1 MSRKVFAL
9 AASLFAAF
17 ATAHAGD
24 IAAMDAPAIDQ
35 ATFPIDTP
43 VLPVDS
49 IVEGVSFGQWTA
61 KWWQWAFAQPIA
73 PFLDPDGRLCSEGQG
88 GPVWFL
94 AGTNGEF
101 TPHRECVIP
110 AGKYLLVPV
119 INMIYMN
126 HQAGHDPAKTNPC
139 ATLQTDA
146 AVNND
151 HLISAVVMIDG
162 VLVEDVARY
171 RVRSD
176 GCFPLTM
183 DVDEAS
189 AQSAA
194 ADGYWLLLKPL
205 PPGRHTI
212 SIGAN
217 YGAADS
223 SYGHM
228 LQNFEYLLDVGGR
241 TDLAMRGDPFV
252 PGRQIGNVVAPSRFF
267 GRVTPVSSEAS
278 FSATHRS
285 ASLSFTSVS
294 TSATAARRMH
304 RASTT

>member
-1 MSRKVFAL
+1 MSRKAVAL
-9 AASLFAAF
+9 AASLFAATAMAQAGGIAVADAQANTE
-17 ATAHAGD
+17 ATA
-24 IAAMDAPAIDQ
+24 PA
-35 ATFPIDTP
+35 DTL
-43 VLPVDS
+43 VLPVDAS
-49 IVEGVSFGQWTA
+49 VEGVSLGQWTA

-101 TPHRECVIP
+101 APHRECVVP
-110 AGKYLLVPV
+110 EGKYLLVPV

-126 HQAGHDPAKTNPC
+126 HQAGHDPATTRPC
-139 ATLQTDA
+139 AALQADA

-151 HLISAVVMIDG
+151 HLISAVVLVDG
-162 VLVEDVARY
+162 VLVEDVTRY

-176 GCFPLTM
+176 GCFPLTT

-228 LQNFEYLLDVGGR
+228 LQNFEYVLDVGGR
-241 TDLAMRGDPFV
+241 TDLAML
-252 PGRQIGNVVAPSRFF
+252 VVNEK
-267 GRVTPVSSEAS
+267 VT
-278 FSATHRS
+278 RD
-285 ASLSFTSVS
+285 
-294 TSATAARRMH
+294 
-304 RASTT
+304 

>member
-1 MSRKVFAL
+1 MPRKGILF
-9 AASLFAAF
+9 AASLFAA
-17 ATAHAGD
+17 TAMAQAGD
-24 IAAMDAPAIDQ
+24 IAATSAQAITEGTTPA
-35 ATFPIDTP
+35 DTP
-43 VLPVDS
+43 VLPADA
-49 IVEGVSFGQWTA
+49 IVEGVSFGGWTA

-73 PFLDPDGRLCSEGQG
+73 PFLDPDGRLCTGGQG

-101 TPHRECVIP
+101 APHRECIVP

-126 HQAGHDPAKTNPC
+126 RQAGHDPAHTNPC
-139 ATLQTDA
+139 AELQANA

-151 HLISAVVMIDG
+151 HLVSAVVMIDG
-162 VLVEDVARY
+162 VLIDDVTRF

-176 GCFPLTM
+176 GCFPLTT
-183 DVDEAS
+183 DVEEPS

-217 YGAADS
+217 YGATDS

-228 LQNFEYLLDVGGR
+228 LQNFEYVLDVGGH
-241 TDLAMRGDPFV
+241 TDLVMRRDPFL
-252 PGRQIGNVVAPSRFF
+252 PGQEIDNVAVPSRCL
-267 GRVTPVSSEAS
+267 GRASPVATPAS
-278 FSATHRS
+278 CSAMHRS
-285 ASLSFTSVS
+285 ASPPA
-294 TSATAARRMH
+294 TSASGMAAARMR
-304 RASTT
+304 RTSTT

>member
-1 MSRKVFAL
+1 MSRKAIAL
-9 AASLFAAF
+9 AASLFAVIAM
-17 ATAHAGD
+17 AHASD
-24 IAAMDAPAIDQ
+24 IAVADAQPITEVKAPA
-35 ATFPIDTP
+35 DTP
-43 VLPVDS
+43 VLPVDAS
-49 IVEGVSFGQWTA
+49 VEGVSFGQWTA

-101 TPHRECVIP
+101 MPHRECVVP
-110 AGKYLLVPV
+110 EGKYLLVPV

-126 HQAGHDPAKTNPC
+126 QQAGHDPAHTRPC
-139 ATLQTDA
+139 AALQADA

-151 HLISAVVMIDG
+151 QLISAVVLVDG

-176 GCFPLTM
+176 GCFPLTT
-183 DVDEAS
+183 DVDDAS
-189 AQSAA
+189 APSAA

-228 LQNFEYLLDVGGR
+228 LQNFEYVLDVGGR
-241 TDLAMRGDPFV
+241 TDLAMRRDPV
-252 PGRQIGNVVAPSRFF
+252 LPGGQIGNVV
-267 GRVTPVSSEAS
+267 VSSRCCGRATWARIPAS
-278 FSATHRS
+278 SS
-285 ASLSFTSVS
+285 SVLI
-294 TSATAARRMH
+294 H
-304 RASTT
+304 D

>member
-24 IAAMDAPAIDQ
+24 IAGRDAPATDQ
-35 ATFPIDTP
+35 ATFPIGTP

-61 KWWQWAFAQPIA
+61 KWWQWAFAQSIA
-73 PFLDPDGRLCSEGQG
+73 PYLDPDGSLCGEGQG

-126 HQAGHDPAKTNPC
+126 HRAGHDPANTNPC
-139 ATLQTDA
+139 ATLQANA

-151 HLISAVVMIDG
+151 HFISAVVLVDG

-176 GCFPLTM
+176 GCFPLTT

-205 PPGRHTI
+205 APGRHTI

-228 LQNFEYLLDVGGR
+228 LQNFEYVLDVGGR
-241 TDLAMRGDPFV
+241 TDLALRGAPFM
-252 PGRQIGNVVAPSRFF
+252 PAQKIGNVAAPGRYF
-267 GRVTPVSSEAS
+267 GGATFVPTPAS
-278 FSATHRS
+278 CSATHRS
-285 ASLSFTSVS
+285 VS
-294 TSATAARRMH
+294 PPATSAWGMAVARMR
-304 RASTT
+304 RTSTT